1 MGGKMQKMMK
11 QVQKMQSEM
20 AKVQEELKD
29 KTVVGTSGGEAV
41 TATVSGHK
49 ELVDISINPDVI
61 DPEDPE
67 MLEDLVL
74 AAVNEALKNAD
85 EMVSEEMKKVTG
97 GMDLPPGMF

>member
-20 AKVQEELKD
+20 QKVQEELKD
-29 KTVVGTSGGEAV
+29 QTRTGTAGGGAV
-41 TATVSGHK
+41 EATVNGHK
-49 ELVDISINPDVI
+49 EVVDISIDPDVI
-61 DPEDPE
+61 DPEDSE
-67 MLEDLVL
+67 MLEDLIM
-74 AAVNEALKNAD
+74 AAVNDGLKNVD